1 MANLVCC
8 RFCGDNSLRETRSL
22 VYFTSIH
29 CVYHYCCDRMEKV
42 AEQGSDLMVQVSNL
56 PELVDKVNESSKKC
70 GQTKIIV
77 IDGPAGSGKTTL
89 AKSLSGLLEYCP
101 IIHMDEIYEG
111 WENALS
117 PKTFKD
123 LVEWIINP
131 LLENNSIEYI
141 KYDWNLEQR
150 IEKVVINNSKVMIIE
165 GVGSSSFEVSKH
177 ASLKLWIEVNKETG
191 INRVLT
197 RDGLHIQEQMKT
209 WQSQESKFFIENNS
223 KENSDIWIDGDP
235 VVKIDTSSQFVRTNR

>member
-1 MANLVCC
+1 
-8 RFCGDNSLRETRSL
+8 
-22 VYFTSIH
+22 
-29 CVYHYCCDRMEKV
+29 MEKV
-42 AEQGSDLMVQVSNL
+42 AEQGSELMVQVRNL
-56 PELVDKVNESSKKC
+56 SELVDKVNESSKKC

-89 AKSLSGLLEYCP
+89 AKSLSGLLKNYP
-101 IIHMDEIYEG
+101 IIHMDEIYDG

-117 PKTFKD
+117 PKTSQD

-131 LLENNSIEYI
+131 LLESKSIEFVE
-141 KYDWNLEQR
+141 YDWFLEKR
-150 IEKVVINNSKVMIIE
+150 IEKVVINLPKVLIIE
-165 GVGSSSFEVSKH
+165 GVGSSSFEISKH

-197 RDGLHIQEQMKT
+197 RDGQQIQEQMKK

>member
-1 MANLVCC
+1 MSQVCNL
-8 RFCGDNSLRETRSL
+8 
-22 VYFTSIH
+22 
-29 CVYHYCCDRMEKV
+29 
-42 AEQGSDLMVQVSNL
+42 SDLVQN
-56 PELVDKVNESSKKC
+56 VNSSSKKC
-70 GQTKIIV
+70 GQTKIVV

-89 AKSLSGLLEYCP
+89 AKSLSGLLENCP

-117 PKTFKD
+117 PKTSQD

-131 LLENNSIEYI
+131 LLEDKSIEYL
-141 KYDWNLEQR
+141 KYDWHLEQR
-150 IEKVVINNSKVMIIE
+150 IEKVVINNPKVMIIE
-165 GVGSSSFEVSKH
+165 GVGASVSEISKH
-177 ASLKLWIEVNKETG
+177 ACLKLWIEVNEETG

-197 RDGLHIQEQMKT
+197 RDGLQIQEQMKK
-209 WQSQESKFFIENNS
+209 WQTQESKFFIENNS

>member
-1 MANLVCC
+1 
-8 RFCGDNSLRETRSL
+8 
-22 VYFTSIH
+22 
-29 CVYHYCCDRMEKV
+29 MEKV

-56 PELVDKVNESSKKC
+56 SELVDKVNESSKKC

-89 AKSLSGLLEYCP
+89 AKSLSGLLENCP

>member
-1 MANLVCC
+1 
-8 RFCGDNSLRETRSL
+8 
-22 VYFTSIH
+22 
-29 CVYHYCCDRMEKV
+29 MEKV

-56 PELVDKVNESSKKC
+56 SELVDKVNESSKKC
-70 GQTKIIV
+70 GQTKIIA

-89 AKSLSGLLEYCP
+89 AKSLSGLLQNCP

-117 PKTFKD
+117 PKTSQD

-131 LLENNSIEYI
+131 LLKNNSIEYI
-141 KYDWNLEQR
+141 KYDWNLGQR
-150 IEKVVINNSKVMIIE
+150 IEKVVINNSKIIIIE
-165 GVGSSSFEVSKH
+165 GVGSSSFEISKY

-197 RDGLHIQEQMKT
+197 RDGLQIQEQMKT

>member
-1 MANLVCC
+1 MGQVCI
-8 RFCGDNSLRETRSL
+8 L
-22 VYFTSIH
+22 
-29 CVYHYCCDRMEKV
+29 
-42 AEQGSDLMVQVSNL
+42 SD
-56 PELVDKVNESSKKC
+56 LVDKVNSSSKKC
-70 GQTKIIV
+70 GKTKIVV

-89 AKSLSGLLEYCP
+89 AKSLSGLLENCP

-117 PKTFKD
+117 PKTSQD

-131 LLENNSIEYI
+131 LLEDKSIEYL
-141 KYDWNLEQR
+141 KYDWHLEQR

-165 GVGSSSFEVSKH
+165 GVGASVSEISKH
-177 ASLKLWIEVNKETG
+177 ACLKLWIEVNEETG

-197 RDGLHIQEQMKT
+197 RDGLQIQEQMKK
-209 WQSQESKFFIENNS
+209 WQTQESKFFIENNS

>member
-1 MANLVCC
+1 
-8 RFCGDNSLRETRSL
+8 
-22 VYFTSIH
+22 
-29 CVYHYCCDRMEKV
+29 MEKV
-42 AEQGSDLMVQVSNL
+42 AEQGSELMVQVSNL
-56 PELVDKVNESSKKC
+56 SELVDKVNESSKKC

-89 AKSLSGLLEYCP
+89 AKSLSGLLENCP
-101 IIHMDEIYEG
+101 IIHMDEIYDG

-117 PKTFKD
+117 PKTSQD

-150 IEKVVINNSKVMIIE
+150 IEKVVINNSKVIIIE
-165 GVGSSSFEVSKH
+165 GVGSSSFEISKH

-197 RDGLHIQEQMKT
+197 RDGLQIQEQMKT

>member
-1 MANLVCC
+1 
-8 RFCGDNSLRETRSL
+8 
-22 VYFTSIH
+22 
-29 CVYHYCCDRMEKV
+29 MEKV

-56 PELVDKVNESSKKC
+56 SELVDKINESSKKC

-89 AKSLSGLLEYCP
+89 AKSLSGLLENCP
-101 IIHMDEIYEG
+101 IIHMDEIYDG

-117 PKTFKD
+117 PKTSQD

-131 LLENNSIEYI
+131 LLESRSIEFV
-141 KYDWNLEQR
+141 KYDWYLEKR
-150 IEKVVINNSKVMIIE
+150 IEKVVINLPKVLIIE
-165 GVGSSSFEVSKH
+165 GVGSSSFEISKH

-197 RDGLHIQEQMKT
+197 RDGQQIQEQMKK

-235 VVKIDTSSQFVRTNR
+235 VVKIDTSSQFVWTNR

>member
-1 MANLVCC
+1 
-8 RFCGDNSLRETRSL
+8 
-22 VYFTSIH
+22 
-29 CVYHYCCDRMEKV
+29 MEKV

-56 PELVDKVNESSKKC
+56 SELVDKVNESSKKC

-89 AKSLSGLLEYCP
+89 AKSLSGLLENCP

-131 LLENNSIEYI
+131 LLEKNLIEYI

-150 IEKVVINNSKVMIIE
+150 IEKIVINNSKIIIIE
-165 GVGSSSFEVSKH
+165 GVGSSSFEISKH

-197 RDGLHIQEQMKT
+197 RDGLQIQEQMKT

>member
-1 MANLVCC
+1 
-8 RFCGDNSLRETRSL
+8 
-22 VYFTSIH
+22 
-29 CVYHYCCDRMEKV
+29 MEKV

-56 PELVDKVNESSKKC
+56 SELVDKVNESSKKC

>member
-1 MANLVCC
+1 
-8 RFCGDNSLRETRSL
+8 
-22 VYFTSIH
+22 
-29 CVYHYCCDRMEKV
+29 MEKV
-42 AEQGSDLMVQVSNL
+42 AEQGSELMVQVRNL
-56 PELVDKVNESSKKC
+56 SELVDKVNESSKKC

-89 AKSLSGLLEYCP
+89 AKSLSGLLENCP
-101 IIHMDEIYEG
+101 IIHMDEIYDG

-117 PKTFKD
+117 PKTSQD
-123 LVEWIINP
+123 LVEWVINP
-131 LLENNSIEYI
+131 LLESRSIEFV
-141 KYDWNLEQR
+141 KYDWYLEKR
-150 IEKVVINNSKVMIIE
+150 IEKVVINLPKVLIIE
-165 GVGSSSFEVSKH
+165 GVGSSSFEISKH

-197 RDGLHIQEQMKT
+197 RDGQQIQEQMKK

>member
-1 MANLVCC
+1 
-8 RFCGDNSLRETRSL
+8 
-22 VYFTSIH
+22 
-29 CVYHYCCDRMEKV
+29 MEKV
-42 AEQGSDLMVQVSNL
+42 AKQGSDLMVQVSNL
-56 PELVDKVNESSKKC
+56 SDLVDKVNESSKKC

-89 AKSLSGLLEYCP
+89 AKSLSGLLENCP
-101 IIHMDEIYEG
+101 IIHMDEIYDG

-117 PKTFKD
+117 PKTSQD

-131 LLENNSIEYI
+131 LLESRSIEFV
-141 KYDWNLEQR
+141 KYDWYLEKR
-150 IEKVVINNSKVMIIE
+150 IEKVVINLPKVLIIE
-165 GVGSSSFEVSKH
+165 GVGSSSFEISKH
-177 ASLKLWIEVNKETG
+177 VSLKLWIEVNKETG

-197 RDGLHIQEQMKT
+197 RDGQQIQEQMKK

>member
-1 MANLVCC
+1 
-8 RFCGDNSLRETRSL
+8 
-22 VYFTSIH
+22 
-29 CVYHYCCDRMEKV
+29 MEKV

-56 PELVDKVNESSKKC
+56 SELVDKINESSKKC

-89 AKSLSGLLEYCP
+89 AKSLSGLLENCP
-101 IIHMDEIYEG
+101 IIHMDEIYDG

-117 PKTFKD
+117 PKTSQD

-131 LLENNSIEYI
+131 LLESRSIEFV
-141 KYDWNLEQR
+141 KYDWYLEKR
-150 IEKVVINNSKVMIIE
+150 IEKVVINLLKVLIIE
-165 GVGSSSFEVSKH
+165 GVGSSSFEISKH

-197 RDGLHIQEQMKT
+197 RDGQQIQEQMKK

>member
-1 MANLVCC
+1 
-8 RFCGDNSLRETRSL
+8 
-22 VYFTSIH
+22 
-29 CVYHYCCDRMEKV
+29 
-42 AEQGSDLMVQVSNL
+42 MVQVSNL
-56 PELVDKVNESSKKC
+56 SELVDKVNESSKKC

-89 AKSLSGLLEYCP
+89 AKSLSGLLENCP

-131 LLENNSIEYI
+131 LLENKSIEYI
-141 KYDWNLEQR
+141 KYDRNLEQR
-150 IEKVVINNSKVMIIE
+150 IEKVVINNSKIIIIE
-165 GVGSSSFEVSKH
+165 GVGSSSFEISKH

-197 RDGLHIQEQMKT
+197 RDGLQIQEQMKT

>member
-1 MANLVCC
+1 
-8 RFCGDNSLRETRSL
+8 
-22 VYFTSIH
+22 
-29 CVYHYCCDRMEKV
+29 MEKV

-56 PELVDKVNESSKKC
+56 SELVDKINESSKKC

-101 IIHMDEIYEG
+101 IIHMDEIYDG

-117 PKTFKD
+117 PKTSQD

-131 LLENNSIEYI
+131 LLESRSIEFV
-141 KYDWNLEQR
+141 KYDWYLEKR
-150 IEKVVINNSKVMIIE
+150 IEKVVINLPKVLIIE
-165 GVGSSSFEVSKH
+165 GVGSSSFEISKH

-197 RDGLHIQEQMKT
+197 RDGQQIQEQMKK

>member
-1 MANLVCC
+1 
-8 RFCGDNSLRETRSL
+8 
-22 VYFTSIH
+22 
-29 CVYHYCCDRMEKV
+29 MEKV

-56 PELVDKVNESSKKC
+56 SELVDKVNESSKKC
-70 GQTKIIV
+70 GQTKIVV

-89 AKSLSGLLEYCP
+89 AKSLSGLLENCP

-131 LLENNSIEYI
+131 LLEINSIEYK

-150 IEKVVINNSKVMIIE
+150 IEKVVINNSKVIIIE
-165 GVGSSSFEVSKH
+165 GVGSSSFEIFKH

>member
-1 MANLVCC
+1 
-8 RFCGDNSLRETRSL
+8 
-22 VYFTSIH
+22 
-29 CVYHYCCDRMEKV
+29 MEKV

-56 PELVDKVNESSKKC
+56 SELVDKVNESSKKC

-89 AKSLSGLLEYCP
+89 AKSLSGLLENCP

-197 RDGLHIQEQMKT
+197 RDGLRIQEQMKT

>member
-1 MANLVCC
+1 
-8 RFCGDNSLRETRSL
+8 
-22 VYFTSIH
+22 
-29 CVYHYCCDRMEKV
+29 MEKV

-56 PELVDKVNESSKKC
+56 SELVDKINESSKKC

-89 AKSLSGLLEYCP
+89 AKSLSGLLENCP
-101 IIHMDEIYEG
+101 IIHMDEIYDG

-117 PKTFKD
+117 PKTSQD
-123 LVEWIINP
+123 LVEWVINP
-131 LLENNSIEYI
+131 LLESKSIEFV
-141 KYDWNLEQR
+141 KYDWYLEKR
-150 IEKVVINNSKVMIIE
+150 IEKVVINLPKVLIIE
-165 GVGSSSFEVSKH
+165 GVGSSSFEISKH

-197 RDGLHIQEQMKT
+197 RDGQQIQEQMKK

>member
-1 MANLVCC
+1 
-8 RFCGDNSLRETRSL
+8 
-22 VYFTSIH
+22 
-29 CVYHYCCDRMEKV
+29 MEKV
-42 AEQGSDLMVQVSNL
+42 AEQGSELMVQVRNL
-56 PELVDKVNESSKKC
+56 SELVDKINESSKKC

-77 IDGPAGSGKTTL
+77 INGPAGSGKTTL
-89 AKSLSGLLEYCP
+89 AKSLSGLLENCP
-101 IIHMDEIYEG
+101 IIHMDEIYDG

-117 PKTFKD
+117 PKTSQD
-123 LVEWIINP
+123 LVEWVINP
-131 LLENNSIEYI
+131 LLESRSIEFVI
-141 KYDWNLEQR
+141 YDWYLEKR
-150 IEKVVINNSKVMIIE
+150 IEKVVINLPKVLIIE
-165 GVGSSSFEVSKH
+165 GVGSSSFEISKH

-197 RDGLHIQEQMKT
+197 RDGQQIQEQMKK

>member
-1 MANLVCC
+1 M
-8 RFCGDNSLRETRSL
+8 
-22 VYFTSIH
+22 
-29 CVYHYCCDRMEKV
+29 
-42 AEQGSDLMVQVSNL
+42 AEQGSDLMSQVCNLSDLVQN
-56 PELVDKVNESSKKC
+56 VNSSSKKC
-70 GQTKIIV
+70 GQTKIVV

-89 AKSLSGLLEYCP
+89 AKSLSGLLENCP

-117 PKTFKD
+117 PKTSQD

-131 LLENNSIEYI
+131 LLEDKSIEYI
-141 KYDWNLEQR
+141 KYDWHLEQR
-150 IEKVVINNSKVMIIE
+150 IEKVVINNPQVMIIE
-165 GVGSSSFEVSKH
+165 GVGASVSEISKH
-177 ASLKLWIEVNKETG
+177 ACLKLWIEVNEETG

-197 RDGLHIQEQMKT
+197 RDGLQIQEQMKK

>member
-1 MANLVCC
+1 MSQVCNL
-8 RFCGDNSLRETRSL
+8 
-22 VYFTSIH
+22 
-29 CVYHYCCDRMEKV
+29 
-42 AEQGSDLMVQVSNL
+42 SDLVQN
-56 PELVDKVNESSKKC
+56 VNSSSKKC
-70 GQTKIIV
+70 GQTKIVV

-89 AKSLSGLLEYCP
+89 AKSLSGLLENCP

-117 PKTFKD
+117 PKTSQD

-131 LLENNSIEYI
+131 LLEDKSIEYL
-141 KYDWNLEQR
+141 KYDWHLEQR
-150 IEKVVINNSKVMIIE
+150 IEKVVINNFKVMIIE
-165 GVGSSSFEVSKH
+165 GVGASVSEISKH
-177 ASLKLWIEVNKETG
+177 ACLKLWIEVNEETG

-197 RDGLHIQEQMKT
+197 RDGLQIQEQMKK

>member
-1 MANLVCC
+1 
-8 RFCGDNSLRETRSL
+8 
-22 VYFTSIH
+22 
-29 CVYHYCCDRMEKV
+29 MEKV
-42 AEQGSDLMVQVSNL
+42 AEQGSELMVQVRNL
-56 PELVDKVNESSKKC
+56 SELVDKVNESSKKC

-89 AKSLSGLLEYCP
+89 AKSLSGLLENCP
-101 IIHMDEIYEG
+101 IIHMDEIYDG

-117 PKTFKD
+117 PKTSQD

-131 LLENNSIEYI
+131 LLESRSIEFV
-141 KYDWNLEQR
+141 KYDWYLEKR
-150 IEKVVINNSKVMIIE
+150 IEKVVINLPKVLIIE
-165 GVGSSSFEVSKH
+165 GVGSSSFEISKH

-197 RDGLHIQEQMKT
+197 RDGLQIQEQMKQ
-209 WQSQESKFFIENNS
+209 WQTQESKFFLENNS
-223 KENSDIWIDGDP
+223 KEKSDIWIDGDP

>member
-1 MANLVCC
+1 
-8 RFCGDNSLRETRSL
+8 
-22 VYFTSIH
+22 
-29 CVYHYCCDRMEKV
+29 V
-42 AEQGSDLMVQVSNL
+42 AEQGSDLMSQVCNLSDLVQN
-56 PELVDKVNESSKKC
+56 VNSSSKKC
-70 GQTKIIV
+70 GKTKIVV

-89 AKSLSGLLEYCP
+89 AKSLSGLLENCP

-117 PKTFKD
+117 PKTSQD

-131 LLENNSIEYI
+131 LLEDKSIEYL
-141 KYDWNLEQR
+141 KYDWHLEQR
-150 IEKVVINNSKVMIIE
+150 IEKVVINNSKVMVIE
-165 GVGSSSFEVSKH
+165 GVGASVSEISKH
-177 ASLKLWIEVNKETG
+177 ACLKLWIEVNEETG

-197 RDGLHIQEQMKT
+197 RDGLQIQEQMKK
-209 WQSQESKFFIENNS
+209 WQTQESKFFIENNS

>member
-1 MANLVCC
+1 
-8 RFCGDNSLRETRSL
+8 
-22 VYFTSIH
+22 
-29 CVYHYCCDRMEKV
+29 
-42 AEQGSDLMVQVSNL
+42 MVQVSNL
-56 PELVDKVNESSKKC
+56 SDLVDKVNESSKKC

-89 AKSLSGLLEYCP
+89 AKSLSGLLENCP
-101 IIHMDEIYEG
+101 IIHMDEIYDG

-117 PKTFKD
+117 PKTSQD

-131 LLENNSIEYI
+131 LLESKSIEFV
-141 KYDWNLEQR
+141 KYDWYLEKR
-150 IEKVVINNSKVMIIE
+150 IEKVVINLPKVLIIE
-165 GVGSSSFEVSKH
+165 GVGSSSFEISKH

-197 RDGLHIQEQMKT
+197 RDGQQIQEQMKK

>member
-1 MANLVCC
+1 
-8 RFCGDNSLRETRSL
+8 
-22 VYFTSIH
+22 
-29 CVYHYCCDRMEKV
+29 MEKV
-42 AEQGSDLMVQVSNL
+42 AEQGSELMVQASNL
-56 PELVDKVNESSKKC
+56 SELVDKVNESSKKC

-89 AKSLSGLLEYCP
+89 AKSLSGLLENCP
-101 IIHMDEIYEG
+101 IIHMDEIYDG

-117 PKTFKD
+117 PKTSQD

-131 LLENNSIEYI
+131 LLESRSIEFV
-141 KYDWNLEQR
+141 KYDWYLEKR
-150 IEKVVINNSKVMIIE
+150 IEKVVINLPKVLIIE
-165 GVGSSSFEVSKH
+165 GVGSSSFEISKH

-197 RDGLHIQEQMKT
+197 RDGQQIQEQMKK

>member
-1 MANLVCC
+1 
-8 RFCGDNSLRETRSL
+8 
-22 VYFTSIH
+22 
-29 CVYHYCCDRMEKV
+29 MEKV

-56 PELVDKVNESSKKC
+56 SELVDKVNESSKKC

-89 AKSLSGLLEYCP
+89 AKSLSGLLENCP
-101 IIHMDEIYEG
+101 IIHMDEIYDG

-117 PKTFKD
+117 PKTSQD
-123 LVEWIINP
+123 LVEWVINP
-131 LLENNSIEYI
+131 LLESRSIEFV
-141 KYDWNLEQR
+141 KYDWYLEKR
-150 IEKVVINNSKVMIIE
+150 IEKVVINLPKVLIIE
-165 GVGSSSFEVSKH
+165 GVGSSSFEISKH

-197 RDGLHIQEQMKT
+197 RDGQQIQEQMKK

>member
-1 MANLVCC
+1 M
-8 RFCGDNSLRETRSL
+8 
-22 VYFTSIH
+22 
-29 CVYHYCCDRMEKV
+29 
-42 AEQGSDLMVQVSNL
+42 
-56 PELVDKVNESSKKC
+56 C

-77 IDGPAGSGKTTL
+77 IDGPSGSGKTTL
-89 AKSLSGLLEYCP
+89 AKSLSRLFENCP

-111 WENALS
+111 WKNALS
-117 PKTFKD
+117 HKTSND
-123 LVEWIINP
+123 LTDWIIYP
-131 LLENNSIEYI
+131 LLESKTIKFI
-141 KYDWNLEQR
+141 KYDWNLEKR
-150 IEKVVINNSKVMIIE
+150 IEQVVINFPKVLIIE
-165 GVGSSSFEVSKH
+165 GVGSSSFEISQH
-177 ASLKLWIEVNKETG
+177 ACLKLWIEVNKETG

>member
-1 MANLVCC
+1 
-8 RFCGDNSLRETRSL
+8 
-22 VYFTSIH
+22 
-29 CVYHYCCDRMEKV
+29 MEKV

-56 PELVDKVNESSKKC
+56 SELVDKVNESSKKC

-197 RDGLHIQEQMKT
+197 RDGLRIQEQMKT

>member
-1 MANLVCC
+1 
-8 RFCGDNSLRETRSL
+8 
-22 VYFTSIH
+22 
-29 CVYHYCCDRMEKV
+29 MEKV
-42 AEQGSDLMVQVSNL
+42 AEQGSELMVQVRNL
-56 PELVDKVNESSKKC
+56 SELVDKVNESSKKC

-89 AKSLSGLLEYCP
+89 AKSLSGLLENCP
-101 IIHMDEIYEG
+101 IIHMDEIYDG

-117 PKTFKD
+117 PKTSQD
-123 LVEWIINP
+123 LVEWVINP
-131 LLENNSIEYI
+131 LLESKSIEFV
-141 KYDWNLEQR
+141 KYDWYLEKR
-150 IEKVVINNSKVMIIE
+150 IEKVVINLPKVLIIE
-165 GVGSSSFEVSKH
+165 GVGSSSFEISKY

-197 RDGLHIQEQMKT
+197 RDGQQIQEQMKK

>member
-1 MANLVCC
+1 MSQVCNL
-8 RFCGDNSLRETRSL
+8 
-22 VYFTSIH
+22 
-29 CVYHYCCDRMEKV
+29 
-42 AEQGSDLMVQVSNL
+42 SDLVQN
-56 PELVDKVNESSKKC
+56 VNSSSKKC
-70 GQTKIIV
+70 GKTKIVV

-89 AKSLSGLLEYCP
+89 AKSLSGLLENCP

-117 PKTFKD
+117 PKTSQD

-131 LLENNSIEYI
+131 LLEDKSIEYL
-141 KYDWNLEQR
+141 KYDWHLEQR

-165 GVGSSSFEVSKH
+165 GVGASVSEISKH
-177 ASLKLWIEVNKETG
+177 ACLKLWIEVNEETG

-197 RDGLHIQEQMKT
+197 RDGLQIQEQMKK

>member
-1 MANLVCC
+1 
-8 RFCGDNSLRETRSL
+8 
-22 VYFTSIH
+22 
-29 CVYHYCCDRMEKV
+29 MEKV
-42 AEQGSDLMVQVSNL
+42 AEQGSELMVQVSNL
-56 PELVDKVNESSKKC
+56 SELVDKVNESSKKC
-70 GQTKIIV
+70 GQTKIIF

-89 AKSLSGLLEYCP
+89 AKSLSGLLENCP

-117 PKTFKD
+117 PKTSQD

-131 LLENNSIEYI
+131 LLKNNSIEYI
-141 KYDWNLEQR
+141 KYDWNIGQR
-150 IEKVVINNSKVMIIE
+150 IEKVVINNSKIIIIE
-165 GVGSSSFEVSKH
+165 GVGSSIFEISKY

-197 RDGLHIQEQMKT
+197 RDGLQIQEQMKT